1 MCTGT
6 SPKADTARAINR
18 DALSGLQEEKRGED
32 RKHTSTDG
40 YTHADIHVFKQM
52 AIHPSNHPK
61 SANNKLPRTEAD
73 VNDGALIAVA
83 ADAYSAEQAADV
95 QMLPMPIHNNCP
107 VFNSLSKSI
116 LGSCPSPAPAAAVHL
131 KPR

>member
-18 DALSGLQEEKRGED
+18 DALSGLQEEKRGEA
-32 RKHTSTDG
+32 RKDTSTDG

-107 VFNSLSKSI
+107 VFNSLYKSI
-116 LGSCPSPAPAAAVHL
+116 LALAAVLHQ
-131 KPR
+131 PQQQQFT